1 MVVLGDSVSAGYGL
15 AQNSGWVTLL
25 QEKIRV
31 AKLPHVVINAS
42 ISGDTTLNGLQRLP
56 RALAEHHP
64 AVLIVELGGNDGLRG
79 LSLPQ
84 MRENLA
90 SIVRQA
96 QSSGAQ
102 VLLLAMQ
109 LPRNFGAAYNTA
121 FEQTYN
127 AIAQQF
133 NTALVPALFNGFAA
147 DVTAFQS
154 DGIHPSAESQAK
166 MLENVWPALQP
177 LLAATAGAAN
187 DKVPTTSQ

>member
-1 MVVLGDSVSAGYGL
+1 VVVLGDSVSAGYGL

-31 AKLPHVVINAS
+31 AKLPHVVTNAS

-56 RALAEHHP
+56 RVLAEHHP

-84 MRENLA
+84 LRENLA

-133 NTALVPALFNGFAA
+133 NTALVPALFNGFAT
-147 DVTAFQS
+147 DVNAFQS